1 MSQTQLD
8 FSGLAFYAVLFYRF
22 ILRHLLGQPLRSVLT
37 VLGIML
43 GVGILLAMNLANQTV
58 LSHFKETV
66 NLVSGKAALVVRSDS
81 MPELDERTI
90 QKLFWVRALGV
101 EIQPVLEGTVTRQ
114 GKVPE
119 VIQVLGLNLLDPRVY
134 AQYGVLISPRPNDG
148 EGEVSGMNMALF
160 SRGHGILGEKLKNNM
175 DGLNVWVNETSTS
188 IQPVGFLEKEG
199 LGKAYSGQLILMD
212 LAVAQDFLGQNG
224 KVTRLDLILPPWVS
238 VEPLKGLLQN
248 AVPDGVTVE
257 RPTQRGEQ
265 VEKMVRSFQ
274 SNLTAVSFIAL
285 LVGMFLIYNTM
296 SVSVLRRRPEIGIL
310 RALGLPS
317 RGIFLLFVGEAL
329 TLGVVGSL
337 LGIGLGLLLAKGAL
351 ASVSQTVEALYL
363 SQSATE
369 IQITWPEM
377 LVAFLLGIGMTLL
390 GALPPVWEATQVPP
404 AEATR
409 RRSEEIQAV
418 QIAPFWGLL
427 GLVCLGISVWAALQP
442 PVGELPLFGYFSALM
457 VVLGAALLSPFV
469 MGWILDAFAKV
480 FQRQGALIPL
490 LSVLNLK
497 GALGRSAVAVASLMV
512 GIAMMVSLALMI
524 FSFRGT
530 VIDWVNQS
538 FRAEILAKPASRMT
552 GKVTG
557 KLAPEVI
564 QKIQASPDVMA
575 TGEFYEFPMV
585 YQGSP
590 THLGIWNTEVLLKY
604 GDLTFLD
611 GSSMEVVQKRLET
624 KPSVFVTE
632 SFAVRQGLKTGDQ
645 VVLSTPTGKKTLPIQ
660 GVFYDYTSDQG
671 YIILPRHLYRQYYQ
685 DDAVSDLAIFLK
697 PGLDPEVARTKLVSR
712 LGENHQVLMT
722 TQSEVKAE
730 VLRIFDQTFSITY
743 ALHAI
748 AIVVAV
754 LGIMNTL
761 FAQVLES
768 RRDFGIL
775 RYVGAS
781 RLQIRQ
787 MVLIQAAIL
796 AFSGCMA
803 GFLLGGAL
811 SILLIEV
818 INKQSF
824 GWSVRFAMDG
834 WFILEAFVLVM
845 ATALISALLPARV
858 AETFPLA
865 EVIRTE

>member
-1 MSQTQLD
+1 MSNTWPGSAG
-8 FSGLAFYAVLFYRF
+8 FVFYGVLFYRF
-22 ILRHLLGQPLRSVLT
+22 ILRHLLRHPLRSVLT

-81 MPELDERTI
+81 VPELDEQTL

-101 EIQPVLEGTVTRQ
+101 EIQPVLEGTVTKQ

-134 AQYGVLISPRPNDG
+134 AQYGVLISPRQNEG
-148 EGEVSGMNMALF
+148 QGEVSGMNMALF
-160 SRGHGILGEKLKNNM
+160 SRGHGIFGEKLASQS
-175 DGLNVWVNETSTS
+175 DGLNVWVNETSTRVE
-188 IQPVGFLEKEG
+188 PVGILGKEG

-212 LAVAQDFLGQNG
+212 LAVAQDFLKQTG
-224 KVTRLDLILPPWVS
+224 KVSRLDLVLPTWVP
-238 VEPLKGLLQN
+238 VDPLKALLQS
-248 AVPDGVTVE
+248 ALPDGVTVE

-317 RGIFLLFVGEAL
+317 QGILLLFVGEAL
-329 TLGVVGSL
+329 TLGVVGSML
-337 LGIGLGLLLAKGAL
+337 GVGLGIMLANGAL

-363 SQSATE
+363 SQSASE
-369 IQITWPEM
+369 IQITWPEVS
-377 LVAFLLGIGMTLL
+377 VAFLLGIGMTLL
-390 GALPPVWEATQVPP
+390 GALPPVWEATRVAP

-418 QIAPFWGLL
+418 QIAPVWGLL
-427 GLVCLGISVWAALQP
+427 GLVFLGISLWAAMQL

-457 VVLGAALLSPFV
+457 VVLGSALLSPFLMSWV
-469 MGWILDAFAKV
+469 LDAFAV
-480 FQRQGALIPL
+480 LFQRQGALIPL

-564 QKIQASPDVMA
+564 RIIQASPDVKA
-575 TGEFYEFPMV
+575 TGAFYEFPLV

-590 THLGIWNTEVLLKY
+590 THLGVWNTDVLLKY
-604 GDLTFLD
+604 GDLTFVD
-611 GSSMEVVQKRLET
+611 GRSMADVQKRLNAE
-624 KPSVFVTE
+624 PSVFVTE
-632 SFAVRQGLKTGDQ
+632 SFAVRQGLKAGDR
-645 VVLSTPTGKKTLPIQ
+645 VRLSTPSGKKSLPIQ

-671 YIILPRHLYRQYYQ
+671 YIILPRPLYRQYYR

-697 PGLDPEVARTKLVSR
+697 PGVNPETARTKLVEH
-712 LGENHQVLMT
+712 LGEKHQVLMT
-722 TQSEVKAE
+722 TQGEVKAE

-787 MVLIQAAIL
+787 MVLIQAGIL
-796 AFSGCMA
+796 AFCGCVA
-803 GFLLGGAL
+803 GFILGGAL
-811 SILLIEV
+811 SVLLIEV

-834 WFILEAFVLVM
+834 WFLLESFVLVM
-845 ATALISALLPARV
+845 LTALISALLPARV

-865 EVIRTE
+865 EVIRAE